1 MAVLTQAMLIT
12 LFSLFDRTIAATAP
26 RAVMAVV
33 SAGEKYVEFSVAEL
47 AIRLILHWLTVLA

>member
-1 MAVLTQAMLIT
+1 VAILTQAMLIT

-33 SAGEKYVEFSVAEL
+33 SAGEKYVEFSVAKL
-47 AIRLILHWLTVLA
+47 TIRLILH